1 MAEYTNTYDAV
12 ISIANSLMA
21 EGKYDSTYS
30 AVLAIYQSLTADDTT
45 KFDSTYSIV
54 TSIANGLEDGSISI
68 GGGDISLTALTESIT
83 KNGEYS
89 YIAESGTAFRKVNIN
104 VDVPD
109 PDSESLVTSINANG
123 NYQYTPTSE
132 YFNSV
137 DITVNVPAEAPIPLT
152 HKFYDLNGDIVAEW
166 TLEETQSKTALPTSA
181 NIPMD
186 GWTLN
191 FDGWN
196 WDLDKIKSA
205 TCSQNIG
212 ALYRPSDNKTHF
224 VVNITEENLST
235 VLFVEIYGDV
245 VIDWG
250 DGTTD
255 DADTITGFPRHTY
268 STTGVKHITIDGEWG
283 TDYDDD
289 NTYVSA
295 PTYDVNNRYYYNQ
308 VTNIY
313 IAIPLSKI
321 RFNQLNNLQ
330 LITFPNEINPI
341 VTTGSLNVSFTSLR
355 SIKHLTIPRLI
366 ETSPY
371 SYPYIS
377 YSTMKTISNP
387 YYLSRFPNVVTCTYV
402 ESINIPDSITT
413 INQTWTSCNSLWEIS
428 IPDSV
433 TSITTSF
440 INING
445 PISTPMGVVKVH
457 WNRFTELWD
466 GHNLSNIYFDI
477 YVNGLLLTGV
487 DLTPT
492 KWTAAGNRLHNKLGK
507 LIINDSCSISSGT
520 TLFKENQWAEEID
533 CSENTYMGNWKG
545 SYYNP
550 SYSMIKK
557 MTFPANIGVSLTG
570 SSGSLI
576 TYCPFIKEIIFPETL
591 TMANWGAVN
600 YNFGVETINFGNVD
614 RITNSC
620 CRGNTSLKNVIIPET
635 VTSVG
640 QYAFYGCE
648 SLSYIKL
655 PKAVTTIDVYAF
667 ADTVSLTIDMSDFE
681 SVPTLSSSN
690 ALDSDSIILVP
701 SALYDEWI
709 AATNWASFSSQ
720 IIAV

>member
-1 MAEYTNTYDAV
+1 MAEYTNNYDAV

-89 YIAESGTAFRKVNIN
+89 YTAESGKAFRKVNIN

-152 HKFYDLNGDIVAEW
+152 HKFYDLNGDIVEEW

-235 VLFVEIYGDV
+235 VLFVEIYGDT

-250 DGTTD
+250 DGATD
-255 DADTITGFPRHTY
+255 DADTITGFPKHTY
-268 STTGVKHITIDGEWG
+268 STTGVKHITIDGEWVA
-283 TDYDDD
+283 DYDDD

-295 PTYDVNNRYYYNQ
+295 PTYDVNNRYNYNQ

-321 RFNQLNNLQ
+321 RFNYLNNLQ

-341 VTTGSLNVSFTSLR
+341 VTTGSLNVSFKSLR

-387 YYLSRFPNVVTCTYV
+387 YYLSQFPDMYYCPHV
-402 ESINIPDSITT
+402 ESVNIPDSITA
-413 INQTWTSCNSLWEIS
+413 INKVWTSCNSLWEIS

-433 TSITTSF
+433 TSITSSF
-440 INING
+440 INIDG
-445 PISTPMGVVKVH
+445 VVITPVIGVVKVH
-457 WNRFTELWD
+457 WNRFTELWN
-466 GHNLSNIYFDI
+466 GFNLSNVYFDI
-477 YVNGLLLTGV
+477 YVNGSLLTGV
-487 DLTPT
+487 DLTP
-492 KWTAAGNRLHNKLGK
+492 KSWTASGDKLHNKLGK
-507 LIINDSCSISSGT
+507 LIINNSCSLT
-520 TLFKENQWAEEID
+520 RNATLFKNNQWAEEID
-533 CSENTYMGNWKG
+533 CSENTYMRDWKG
-545 SYYNP
+545 SYYSP

-557 MTFPANIGVSLTG
+557 MTFPAITG
-570 SSGSLI
+570 GSGSLI
-576 TYCPFIKEIIFPETL
+576 TYCPFIKEITFPETF
-591 TMANWGAVN
+591 TYNNWGMVG
-600 YNFGVETINFGNVD
+600 YNTSLETLNFSNAD
-614 RITNSC
+614 RIINSC

-640 QYAFYGCE
+640 QYAFYDCE

-655 PKAVTTIDVYAF
+655 PKAVTTISDNAF
-667 ADTVSLTIDMSDFE
+667 YDTVSLTIDMSDFE
-681 SVPTLSSSN
+681 SIPTLSSSN
-690 ALDSDSIILVP
+690 AFNSSGLILVP

-709 AATNWASFSSQ
+709 AATNWSALSSQ